1 MGTGEGIVKI
11 KASAKDGSGKSAT
24 CILHVVEP
32 IEATGITVA
41 NNQITVAKGKIAQSG
56 ITLNPVN
63 STTKI
68 KYHSDN
74 PRVATVN
81 KYGKIKTKRAGEAT
95 IYGTTSTGL
104 YGYCDVLVVD
114 LNRKAVTLRP
124 YDTEQLHVNE
134 ISTGVTWY
142 SRDIN
147 IATVSSTGLVTGRKR
162 GITTIYAVVNGVKLG
177 CRVNV
182 TKLK

>member
-1 MGTGEGIVKI
+1 M
-11 KASAKDGSGKSAT
+11 
-24 CILHVVEP
+24 
-32 IEATGITVA
+32 
-41 NNQITVAKGKIAQSG
+41 
-56 ITLNPVN
+56 
-63 STTKI
+63 
-68 KYHSDN
+68 
-74 PRVATVN
+74 ATVN
-81 KYGKIKTKRAGEAT
+81 KYGNIKTKRAGEST
-95 IYGTTSTGL
+95 SYGTTSTGL
-104 YGYCDVLVVD
+104 YVYCDVLVVD

-134 ISTGVTWY
+134 ISTSVTWY

-162 GITTIYAVVNGVKLG
+162 GITTNYAVVNGVKLG